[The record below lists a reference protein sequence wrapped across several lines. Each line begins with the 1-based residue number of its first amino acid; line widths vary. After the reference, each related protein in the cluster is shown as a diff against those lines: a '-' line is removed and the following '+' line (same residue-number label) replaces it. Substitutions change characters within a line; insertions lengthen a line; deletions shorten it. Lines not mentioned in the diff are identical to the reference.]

1 VVDKVEK
8 GPGAAEEVEAAVAAA
23 QGMRAGGGVG
33 GVGWKEGKS
42 TSLGRLEGGGGDGG
56 GKGGNGRRWSAERR
70 FWLSVRAPIA
80 GGCCGGNRSSSPIGG
95 SSAPERER
103 EQGQQTG
110 ESPPS
115 CYFLAS
121 AVGGHTQPSHFGL
134 YHFQASPQR
143 RVSLI

>member
-70 FWLSVRAPIA
+70 F
-80 GGCCGGNRSSSPIGG
+80 
-95 SSAPERER
+95 
-103 EQGQQTG
+103 
-110 ESPPS
+110 
-115 CYFLAS
+115 
-121 AVGGHTQPSHFGL
+121 
-134 YHFQASPQR
+134 
-143 RVSLI
+143 